1 MNVGIPVVLK
11 DSKIWKAKDGSGRC
25 EASAFFYEVMTAKQ
39 ICLRLNGLAMVLYHT
54 CEFVHSNQEKGRN
67 VGNT

>member
-25 EASAFFYEVMTAKQ
+25 EASAFFM
-39 ICLRLNGLAMVLYHT
+39 R
-54 CEFVHSNQEKGRN
+54 
-67 VGNT
+67 

>member
-25 EASAFFYEVMTAKQ
+25 EASAFFYGASG
-39 ICLRLNGLAMVLYHT
+39 LRSSVGLN
-54 CEFVHSNQEKGRN
+54 
-67 VGNT
+67 